1 MVFIELELA
10 ETNLTGM
17 HVERAMLHSAIRAL
31 FFCPNRLPFP
41 LALKML
47 SNGGRLPF
55 LLAILVNS
63 DFKKP
68 NSACDACVMDNM
80 VRFVIE
86 YS

>member
-1 MVFIELELA
+1 MLREPCYTPRSGLYSFALA
-10 ETNLTGM
+10 FSISHKN
-17 HVERAMLHSAIRAL
+17 AI
-31 FFCPNRLPFP
+31 
-41 LALKML
+41 